1 MDRPTALE
9 ILGLTEN
16 DDLTDV
22 VSARRRLARRCH
34 PDVGG
39 DDDTMMLVNQ
49 AADFLLAESSS
60 EFDDELR
67 LHPEWDGVE
76 IDRPSFVIDV
86 LPVEAFEW
94 ILTAA
99 NVLGHV
105 VDDEPPYA
113 LEVLIDSRPDR
124 WCRLEIVPDAGSS
137 TVSILT
143 EGHDPTEMV
152 PLFVTTI
159 NELSESSSLRDGE
172 RRPS

>member
-9 ILGLTEN
+9 ILGLTES
-16 DDLTDV
+16 DDVTDV
-22 VSARRRLARRCH
+22 IAARRRLARRCH

-39 DDDTMMLVNQ
+39 EKDSMTLINQ
-49 AADFLLAESSS
+49 AADFLLAQSSS
-60 EFDDELR
+60 ESDDER
-67 LHPEWDGVE
+67 RRHPEWDGVE

-152 PLFVTTI
+152 PLLVNTI
-159 NELSESSSLRDGE
+159 NELSESTRLTDGE
-172 RRPS
+172 RRLS